1 MAFDNSNIPLYDIE
15 KLEHKYLMKYWYFL
29 KFAEDEIVKGMLSME
44 DIRKDAE
51 ALACA
56 EDCEEEKVEVEVEE
70 VEEKEEKKT
79 SKKSKKSKK

>member
-1 MAFDNSNIPLYDIE
+1 
-15 KLEHKYLMKYWYFL
+15 
-29 KFAEDEIVKGMLSME
+29 ME

-56 EDCEEEKVEVEVEE
+56 EECEEEKLEIEVEE
-70 VEEKEEKKT
+70 AEEKEEKKT